1 MMSISGQ
8 FTGLD
13 MKNLIGAPLN
23 AAADANLQ
31 MAETTA
37 QFIQKVGFDE
47 HGKIRTASF
56 GYTQKE
62 NNPDGTVTDK
72 EMNIDIPLLAITE
85 APNLQVDEVNVL
97 FDMEVKETEKSES
110 SLDGG
115 GSFTGSVNFGIFKA
129 TVSGSVSSHSSNTRS
144 SDNSAKYHVDVRAT
158 NHGTPEGLSRVLDI
172 IAANLAPMTASST
185 VVDENGKALQGAAK
199 ERSEKIKALS
209 AEGSRLESAVRASGE
224 NLSSSIDRIRK
235 ATVSLKNKYIVTMT
249 NLIDQAEAESEEK
262 QELITNASTIQ
273 GSFDDFTAAIADHI
287 ILAATAEGQG
297 QTVDVTFDSVA
308 NLKGCSDTGEIINLT
323 GSKKTEGGETDTI
336 LVAFKDGVV
345 KQNAQYAAIEKRD
358 ANKEQYNQL
367 LYGGTSSSG
376 E

>member
-1 MMSISGQ
+1 MSISGQ

-97 FDMEVKETEKSES
+97 FDMEVKETERSES

-115 GSFTGSVNFGIFKA
+115 GSFTGSVNFGLFKA

-209 AEGSRLESAVRASGE
+209 AEGNRLESAVRASGE
-224 NLSSSIDRIRK
+224 NLSGSIDRIRK

-262 QELITNASTIQ
+262 QKLITNASTIQ
-273 GSFDDFTAAIADHI
+273 GSFDDFAASIADNI

-297 QTVDVTFDSVA
+297 QTVEVTFDSVA
-308 NLKGCSDTGEIINLT
+308 NLKGCSDAGEIICLT
-323 GSKKTEGGETDTI
+323 GSKKTGSGETDAI
-336 LVAFKDGVV
+336 LIAFKDGVT
-345 KQNAQYAAIEKRD
+345 KQKAQYDAIEKRD
-358 ANKEQYNQL
+358 ANKEEYNKL
-367 LYGGTSSSG
+367 LYGGTTPSG